1 MDQVIIA
8 STSGNKYLGIKIKIK
23 AVVIAKINIQKVK
36 NLYPLLGKNFVIKKL
51 KNIPKNE
58 EIERIDPTNS
68 VLLYLLFKITG
79 VT

>member
-8 STSGNKYLGIKIKIK
+8 ITSGNKYLGIKIKIK
-23 AVVIAKINIQKVK
+23 AVVIANTNIQNVK